1 MGVLI
6 ILLFSKFVLFVSI
19 FERTWGDFYV
29 RSGRIMDF
37 QFIPEQRDNSKI
49 WEGNA
54 FSVIDENGIIGR
66 GVVNWIKLK

>member
-1 MGVLI
+1 
-6 ILLFSKFVLFVSI
+6 
-19 FERTWGDFYV
+19 
-29 RSGRIMDF
+29 MDF